1 MAEELVLLA
10 RSVLE
15 DLLAHLDL
23 RVMPVILVQRVIRVF
38 EDQLVL
44 LAPRALQ
51 DPRETLENVALPDQ
65 KGLGGF
71 RVHPDP
77 LVVELEEPRFLDQ
90 KALGVPLVLP
100 DPRAIKASK
109 VLLDPLVLPEQM
121 GNQDPRVRMEQLVP
135 LDLLGHRA
143 LQDLLESVVP
153 PVRMRLPLSSTNTSP
168 KTRQQRPTAR
178 RLTSKTHSDRR
189 TLSRTELGTTLR

>member
-1 MAEELVLLA
+1 VEEALGLPDPSDLEGRLVP
-10 RSVLE
+10 
-15 DLLAHLDL
+15 LDL
-23 RVMPVILVQRVIRVF
+23 RATP
-38 EDQLVL
+38 VL

-51 DPRETLENVALPDQ
+51 DPRETLANVDQ
-65 KGLGGF
+65 KVLGVF

-121 GNQDPRVRMEQLVP
+121 GNQDSRAITARLVP
-135 LDLLGHRA
+135 LDRLDRLDHRA
-143 LQDLLESVVP
+143 LPDLPESVARL
-153 PVRMRLPLSSTNTSP
+153 VRMR
-168 KTRQQRPTAR
+168 
-178 RLTSKTHSDRR
+178 
-189 TLSRTELGTTLR
+189 